1 MALDPKNLDK
11 YLENLKAAE
20 TYSKEVNASF
30 SNWETAAKN
39 IKNISNEIKNKQ
51 KLIAELTE
59 RQVNATGEE
68 AKLLQDQVNF
78 EKEKLKQGQEQLKLL
93 RKQASVT
100 KTLFNEAKKAAK
112 GLSSQLWS
120 VVEAFSKA
128 DGAARRVSVQM
139 GLGTARMSQFESVAA
154 NSASQLAL
162 MGMEA
167 GSASE
172 MMGSFAD
179 ETGRQVILGKKV
191 VVEMG
196 ALAQRTG
203 LAHGEM
209 AGLVGQMEGFGL
221 GASSSVKM
229 ISDIADEADKMGL
242 NTSKVIKKVQKNL
255 KLINKLSFKGG
266 VKGMMKM
273 AAYSEKYKLSMEEVA
288 GFADKVFR
296 PEGAI
301 DAAANLQVLGGSLA
315 KLGDPFQLLYKA
327 RNAPEELAE
336 SITKAAVASAVFN
349 EKTKEFDVSAYELDR
364 LKEASEATGMS
375 LDMLVTTAK
384 QTAKMNMFEDALKV
398 GGDDKEFLSGIAEMK
413 DGKAQIA
420 IGVDAK
426 GEKKFQDLKNMSKS
440 DQMFYADKL
449 RKEKESNEE
458 AAMRAQGTLELL
470 KNMMNSLLAKL
481 YPLLLDMDKVLKPI
495 IKSAFA
501 FIRDSVVPVV
511 MKVLRFLGPKGI
523 IATIFLF
530 KAAQWVARGVQL
542 GIGFNMTAGK
552 GGLLKRL
559 GGLFKGK
566 QSAVTSATGPLT
578 KSGKPDMRFKTNK
591 GLGGAGKGAA
601 GTQAMGQS
609 AGGQSANFL
618 KGAVGLLAIAA
629 ALFVFA
635 KALQEFEKLQNGWG
649 TLVLA
654 AGSLIVL
661 AGALKI
667 MQPILNSFGTS
678 AWPGI
683 AAMAAL
689 SVSVL
694 ALGFATQLFAQGG
707 LVGTLLMVGALF
719 ALAGAV
725 TLFGGLSLSGIGWAG
740 VALILAMGA
749 AMIMIGYSVKL
760 AAEGISVLVDSFTN
774 LFTSISMENIA
785 PMLLL
790 GPAFIGIAA
799 GLIVLS
805 VALAAFGLA
814 WLVGGWAFEE
824 MSDSIAALGDV
835 DLSGLGNAVQSINNV
850 NMEKIEALRDL
861 ASSLSLSGL
870 FSGGGIKI
878 EFGGIDVSGDIEL
891 KGGGETAKIVMEEP
905 YLTQLKDLIWETTAA
920 GQNGGTR

>member
-30 SNWETAAKN
+30 SNWESAAKN

-59 RQVNATGEE
+59 RQVGASIEE
-68 AKLLQDQVNF
+68 KKILQDQVNF

-139 GLGTARMSQFESVAA
+139 GLGTARMGQFERVAA
-154 NSASQLAL
+154 NSAEQLAL

-167 GSASE
+167 GTASE

-229 ISDIADEADKMGL
+229 VSDIADEADKMGL

-315 KLGDPFQLLYKA
+315 KMGDPFQLLYKA
-327 RNAPEELAE
+327 RNAPKELAE

-364 LKEASEATGMS
+364 LKEASEATGLSM
-375 LDMLVTTAK
+375 DMLVATAK

-420 IGVDAK
+420 IGVDAD
-426 GEKKFQDLKNMSKS
+426 GEKKYEELKNMSKS

-449 RKEKESNEE
+449 KKEKESNEE

-481 YPLLLDMDKVLKPI
+481 YPLLLDMDKVLRPI
-495 IKSAFA
+495 IMSAFN
-501 FIRDSVVPVV
+501 FMKNSVMPLV
-511 MKVLRFLGPKGI
+511 MKALNFLGPKGI
-523 IATIFLF
+523 IASIFLF
-530 KAAQWVARGVQL
+530 KAAQWIMRGRML

-552 GGLLKRL
+552 GGLFKKL

-578 KSGKPDMRFKTNK
+578 KSGKPDMRFKANK

-654 AGSLIVL
+654 ASSLIVL

-749 AMIMIGYSVKL
+749 AMLMIGYSVKL

-835 DLSGLGNAVQSINNV
+835 DLSGLGNAVQAINNV

-905 YLTQLKDLIWETTAA
+905 YLTQLKDLIWETTAS
-920 GQNGGTR
+920 GQNGGIR

>member
-59 RQVNATGEE
+59 RQVGASVEE
-68 AKLLQDQVNF
+68 TKQLKDQVKF
-78 EKEKLKQGQEQLKLL
+78 EEEKLKQGQEQLKLL

-209 AGLVGQMEGFGL
+209 ASLAGQMEGFGL
-221 GASSSVKM
+221 GASSSVQM

-242 NTSKVIKKVQKNL
+242 NTSKVIKNVQKNL

-481 YPLLLDMDKVLKPI
+481 YPLLLDMDKVLRPI

-511 MKVLRFLGPKGI
+511 MQALRFLGPKGV

-559 GGLFKGK
+559 GGRIAGLFKGK
-566 QSAVTSATGPLT
+566 QSAVTGPLT
-578 KSGKPDMRFKTNK
+578 KSGKPDMRFKSNK
-591 GLGGAGKGAA
+591 GVGGAGKGSSGA
-601 GTQAMGQS
+601 GAMGKS
-609 AGGQSANFL
+609 AGGQATNML
-618 KGAVGLLAIAA
+618 KGAAAILILSA
-629 ALFVFA
+629 ALYVFA
-635 KALQEFEKLQNGWG
+635 KALQEFDKLQNGWG
-649 TLVLA
+649 TLALAAASLGVLA
-654 AGSLIVL
+654 IGLFAISKIPSQNVL
-661 AGALKI
+661 MGALAI
-667 MQPILNSFGTS
+667 AALGIALIPFAYAMNLLGETGVTTMIGAAIALGLFGLAAALMGTALVPILLGSV
-678 AWPGI
+678 AI
-683 AAMAAL
+683 LAL
-689 SVSVL
+689 S
-694 ALGFATQLFAQGG
+694 
-707 LVGTLLMVGALF
+707 GAI
-719 ALAGAV
+719 AV
-725 TLFGGLSLSGIGWAG
+725 FG
-740 VALILAMGA
+740 LAMGVA
-749 AMIMIGYSVKL
+749 APGFESFIGAFERL
-760 AAEGISVLVDSFTN
+760 PN
-774 LFTSISMENIA
+774 LIA

-790 GPAFIGIAA
+790 GPALFGMAV
-799 GLIVLS
+799 GLGFLS
-805 VALAAFGLA
+805 ISLLGFGLS
-814 WLVGGWAFEE
+814 WLVGGWAFEDMAE
-824 MSDSIAALGDV
+824 TIGALGNV
-835 DLSGLGNAVQSINNV
+835 DLSGLGTAVQSINNV

-861 ASSLSLSGL
+861 ASSLSLFGL

-878 EFGGIDVSGDIEL
+878 EFGDIDVSGDIEL
-891 KGGGETAKIVMEEP
+891 KGGGKSTQLVMEEP

-920 GQNGGTR
+920 GQNGGSR